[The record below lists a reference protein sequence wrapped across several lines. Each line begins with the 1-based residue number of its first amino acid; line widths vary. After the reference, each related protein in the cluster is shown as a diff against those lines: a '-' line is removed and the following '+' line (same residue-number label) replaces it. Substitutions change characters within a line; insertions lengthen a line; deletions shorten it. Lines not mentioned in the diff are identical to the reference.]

1 MKKDTAKNKP
11 AQERDGEQKR
21 ERDLNSR
28 EVFIDLDDAYG
39 VPFGAP
45 PVRVQECGIQERI

>member
-21 ERDLNSR
+21 KRDLNSR

-45 PVRVQECGIQERI
+45 PVRVQE

>member
-11 AQERDGEQKR
+11 AQERKGRKKPAR

-45 PVRVQECGIQERI
+45 PVRVQE